1 VVGCDAHHG
10 LVAALAAHPRLLAV
24 ECDAGQPTDADFAVA
39 VDDAPAAA
47 HHELRRYLTGGDV
60 RAPDVAAVRSQLAG
74 RPAAVVAPLP
84 VGPVPPSEIRQP
96 EATAVV
102 VRGPDVAGVAA
113 ELRRRGHEVKD
124 APGPE
129 VALVVETDPST
140 CELASVRTD
149 MAAERVVIG
158 LAVNPLLA
166 DTVRPGSDGI
176 LVPAGE
182 ALVDAVVALLDQ
194 PLEIARLGFEG
205 RASVAAATWARVLR
219 ALALPGTD
227 TGPTEDA

>member
-1 VVGCDAHHG
+1 MVGCDAHHG

-47 HHELRRYLTGGDV
+47 HPELRRSLTGGD
-60 RAPDVAAVRSQLAG
+60 
-74 RPAAVVAPLP
+74 
-84 VGPVPPSEIRQP
+84 
-96 EATAVV
+96 VV

>member
-1 VVGCDAHHG
+1 MDEQHDV
-10 LVAALAAHPRLLAV
+10 
-24 ECDAGQPTDADFAVA
+24 
-39 VDDAPAAA
+39 
-47 HHELRRYLTGGDV
+47 LRRAEQHLATVSSLVEGWRAGGRLSRWRTG
-60 RAPDVAAVRSQLAG
+60 
-74 RPAAVVAPLP
+74 
-84 VGPVPPSEIRQP
+84 
-96 EATAVV
+96 TAVV

-149 MAAERVVIG
+149 MAAERVVVG

-205 RASVAAATWARVLR
+205 RASVAAATWARVLELSPCR
-219 ALALPGTD
+219 ARTPDPPRTPD
-227 TGPTEDA
+227 QPVT